1 MLYYCTMNITP
12 PPTPQVL
19 QKTQSVYKMWFVVY
33 TDFPRIHRYTLGA
46 KIEEYFLLLLEHIFF
61 ALYLST
67 EKKVVR
73 LEYAIGKLDA
83 LKFFLQL
90 AHENKCIPEKRYIEI
105 SVLLQEIGRMLGGW
119 KKGIEKKLLEQK
131 TPSYK

>member
-1 MLYYCTMNITP
+1 MNITP

-19 QKTQSVYKMWFVVY
+19 QKAQSVYKLWFVVY

-83 LKFFLQL
+83 LNFFLQL
-90 AHENKCIPEKRYIEI
+90 AHENKCIPEKSSI
-105 SVLLQEIGRMLGGW
+105 
-119 KKGIEKKLLEQK
+119 
-131 TPSYK
+131 